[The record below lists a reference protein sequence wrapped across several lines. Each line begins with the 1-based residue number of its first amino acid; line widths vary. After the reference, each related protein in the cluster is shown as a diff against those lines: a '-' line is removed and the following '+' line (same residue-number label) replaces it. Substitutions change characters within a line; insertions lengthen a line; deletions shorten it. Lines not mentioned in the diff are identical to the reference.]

1 MARLRRLALW
11 GSLRQGMCRG
21 GLCVA
26 LYRIKV
32 KDSPGDVDHRG
43 QGSDVG
49 HRAGAKGKI
58 MALVLKRPI
67 FPRKT
72 SASLLLIV
80 LVLLAA
86 QGLAGGAPGEGP
98 DLAQKKWK
106 ILHIMSYNS
115 PWKWTDG
122 QLAGFKAALRDLNIE
137 YKVFQMDLKRR
148 TDPAWKRKVIREAR
162 ELIDTWKPDLVYI
175 SDDYALDY
183 VAKHYVNGK
192 LPFVFSGVNADPCQP
207 GFVKG
212 QNITGVLE
220 EEMFVETIKLL
231 KQIVPKVEKIAV
243 IYDDDPTWPGV
254 LARMKKSL
262 AQLHDIKIISWDL
275 ICTFKQFK
283 QRMRALQK
291 EVDAIGILGIF
302 TFKDAKGKNVSYKE
316 VLRWVYEHSSVPDFS
331 FWADRISYGTL
342 CVVNVSEYE
351 QGLAAGRIA
360 RGILLEG
367 RSPASFPMR
376 PTVKGIPMI
385 NLSRAK
391 KLGINIRAGILLS
404 VVVQEGVK
412 ED

>member
-1 MARLRRLALW
+1 MARGMTRLRVGGK
-11 GSLRQGMCRG
+11 GSACL
-21 GLCVA
+21 
-26 LYRIKV
+26 I
-32 KDSPGDVDHRG
+32 
-43 QGSDVG
+43 
-49 HRAGAKGKI
+49 
-58 MALVLKRPI
+58 
-67 FPRKT
+67 
-72 SASLLLIV
+72 LIV
-80 LVLLAA
+80 LGLMAA
-86 QGLAGGAPGEGP
+86 HRTVGTVPGKGA

-106 ILHIMSYNS
+106 ILHIMSYHS

-122 QLAGFKAALRDLNIE
+122 QLNGFKDALRDLNIE

-148 TDPAWKRKVIREAR
+148 TDPAWKRKVSREAR
-162 ELIDTWKPDLVYI
+162 ELINTWKPDLVYL

-183 VAKHYVNGK
+183 VAKYYANQK
-192 LPFVFSGVNADPCQP
+192 LPFVFSGVNADPAKP

-212 QNITGVLE
+212 ENISGVLE

-231 KQIVPKVEKIAV
+231 KQIVPKVEKIGV

-254 LARMKKSL
+254 LGRMKKSL
-262 AQLHDIKIISWDL
+262 AQMHDIKIISWDL
-275 ICTFKQFK
+275 IHTFAEFE
-283 QRMRALQK
+283 QRMTELQK
-291 EVDAIGILGIF
+291 EADAIGLLGIF
-302 TFKDAKGKNVSYKE
+302 TFKDANGKNVSYKE
-316 VLRWVYEHSSVPDFS
+316 VLRWVYDHSSVPDFS

-367 RSPASFPMR
+367 RSPASYPMQ

-391 KLGINIRAGILLS
+391 KLGLNIKTGILLS

-412 ED
+412 QD